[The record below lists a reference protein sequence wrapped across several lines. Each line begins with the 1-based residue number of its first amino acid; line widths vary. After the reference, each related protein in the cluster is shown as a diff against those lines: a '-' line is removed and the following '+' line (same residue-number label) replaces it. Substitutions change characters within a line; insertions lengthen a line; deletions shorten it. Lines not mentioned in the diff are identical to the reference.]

1 MKQLHRL
8 WAGGFEWAEEFEW
21 ASPNALMMNDDRNTF
36 HEMLE
41 FVLNFPASFLRSSI
55 IGIHP

>member
-8 WAGGFEWAEEFEW
+8 WAGEFEL
-21 ASPNALMMNDDRNTF
+21 ASPNALMTNDDRNTF
-36 HEMLE
+36 HETLE

-55 IGIHP
+55 IGSIHS